1 MNISGLQIK
10 IKTDNMDGETA
21 DEANNLLRNGI
32 LVETSKGL
40 ICMSLNDALS
50 SDLNLSVEDLRNV
63 AAQLISQQ
71 NVAGSKDRILQTS
84 INCDSDGFSSEC
96 SDISSISTTTSGSGV
111 QSAFLTFSSLSNDI
125 HTNIFNCEGQIQSII
140 NRPKIVSISNLAFE
154 KTVHNV
160 SSIITEKIDAPLIE
174 LGSTNGEMT
183 NKSSVT
189 TNIKTHTAEELINP
203 TISKN
208 IVEVI
213 KPKKGRGGWPK
224 GRKRKPE
231 LLNLPPKAPATGYNL
246 YLNEQRKLFKESNLA
261 FHEIT
266 KIIGNRWSSLTLE
279 EKKPYLEKAEEDK
292 KRYREELRQYR
303 QSDAYR
309 AYLTKKRK
317 KRLQNNVLSE
327 SDMDA
332 TDDFDEEDNEELY
345 CRTCDQWFH
354 NLHNKREHLQGKQ
367 HLQSVAGDI
376 TRELGSD
383 IEGVATTSTVSFST
397 SLDESSL
404 DGMPNLKNTTDGQ
417 TNTSCNVY
425 DAMAN
430 LAAIVSKREKEI
442 KILQNRLDESKSQ
455 QEALCSQLLQLNER
469 HKKLQKDLLQLKENE
484 KNMESRVF
492 HLWQVPS
499 WFIITDFNTDSATDF
514 TEGTE

>member
-1 MNISGLQIK
+1 MDIQIK
-10 IKTDNMDGETA
+10 IEPGSNMNGETA
-21 DEANNLLRNGI
+21 DEANDLLRNGI

-50 SDLNLSVEDLRNV
+50 LDSNLSVDDLRNV

-71 NVAGSKDRILQTS
+71 NVATHPEKNALNLS
-84 INCDSDGFSSEC
+84 CDSDGFSSEC
-96 SDISSISTTTSGSGV
+96 SDISTTTSGSTA
-111 QSAFLTFSSLSNDI
+111 QSTYKTFPPSLN
-125 HTNIFNCEGQIQSII
+125 EIQSNILRYGRQIHGII
-140 NRPKIVSISNLAFE
+140 RPTVISTNLGIE
-154 KTVHNV
+154 KTLN
-160 SSIITEKIDAPLIE
+160 
-174 LGSTNGEMT
+174 
-183 NKSSVT
+183 VT
-189 TNIKTHTAEELINP
+189 TIGRVDSEIKQIDKTIKIICNKPVIALEPTALIPNM
-203 TISKN
+203 TKILTDVS
-208 IVEVI
+208 

-231 LLNLPPKAPATGYNL
+231 LLNLPPKAPATGYTL
-246 YLNEQRKLFKESNLA
+246 YLNEQRKLFKESKLA

-266 KIIGNRWSSLTLE
+266 KIIGNKWSSLTLE

-292 KRYREELRQYR
+292 KRYREELKQYR

-354 NLHNKREHLQGKQ
+354 NLHNKREHLLGKQ

-383 IEGVATTSTVSFST
+383 DVGTTSAVSFST

-404 DGMPNLKNTTDGQ
+404 DGMPNLRTAGDEK
-417 TNTSCNVY
+417 TNGTSTSTASVY
-425 DAMAN
+425 DVMAN
-430 LAAIVSKREKEI
+430 LAAIVSKRETEI
-442 KILQNRLDESKSQ
+442 KILKNRQQESISQ
-455 QEALCSQLLQLNER
+455 QQALCNQFFQLNER
-469 HKKLQKDLLQLKENE
+469 HKKLQKDLLQLKEKE
-484 KNMESRVF
+484 KDVETIINQ
-492 HLWQVPS
+492 LWQIPS
-499 WFIITDFNTDSATDF
+499 WIIASFGALLS
-514 TEGTE
+514 

>member
-1 MNISGLQIK
+1 MNSSGLQIK
-10 IKTDNMDGETA
+10 IKPDSKIDGETA

-50 SDLNLSVEDLRNV
+50 SDLNLSVDDLRNV

-71 NVAGSKDRILQTS
+71 NVVGNKDRIALGIAQTN

-96 SDISSISTTTSGSGV
+96 SDISTTTSGSSV
-111 QSAFLTFSSLSNDI
+111 QSAFITFSSLSNEI
-125 HTNIFNCEGQIQSII
+125 QTNIFNCENQIQSII
-140 NRPKIVSISNLAFE
+140 NRPKIVSISNLAFDKTVSINNSNVSVTE
-154 KTVHNV
+154 KT
-160 SSIITEKIDAPLIE
+160 DAP
-174 LGSTNGEMT
+174 
-183 NKSSVT
+183 
-189 TNIKTHTAEELINP
+189 NIKLQSSEVGTKITCIDTSIKAEIKAENTEGSINQIP
-203 TISKN
+203 IISKTIS
-208 IVEVI
+208 EVS
-213 KPKKGRGGWPK
+213 KPKKGR
-224 GRKRKPE
+224 
-231 LLNLPPKAPATGYNL
+231 APATGYNL
-246 YLNEQRKLFKESNLA
+246 YLNEQRKLFKDSTLA

-266 KIIGNRWSSLTLE
+266 KIVGNRWSSLTLE
-279 EKKPYLEKAEEDK
+279 EKKPYLAKAEEDK
-292 KRYREELRQYR
+292 KRYREELKQYR

-309 AYLTKKRK
+309 AYLSKKRK

-383 IEGVATTSTVSFST
+383 IEGFGTTSTVSFST

-404 DGMPNLKNTTDGQ
+404 DGMPNLKNATDTKNC
-417 TNTSCNVY
+417 TNSSSVY

-430 LAAIVSKREKEI
+430 LAAIVSKRETEI
-442 KILQNRLDESKSQ
+442 NILQNRQQESISQ
-455 QEALCSQLLQLNER
+455 QQALCSQLLQLNER
-469 HKKLQKDLLQLKENE
+469 EKKLQRDLLQLKENE
-484 KNMESRVF
+484 KNMENQVF
-492 HLWQVPS
+492 HLWQLPS
-499 WFIITDFNTDSATDF
+499 WFIITDFNSYATTADF
-514 TEGTE
+514 NEGTD

>member
-1 MNISGLQIK
+1 MDSSNLQIK
-10 IKTDNMDGETA
+10 IKAPNLEGEAT

-50 SDLNLSVEDLRNV
+50 LDLNLSVDDLRNV

-71 NVAGSKDRILQTS
+71 NVITHTHSTKTPH
-84 INCDSDGFSSEC
+84 INLNFDSDGFSSEC
-96 SDISSISTTTSGSGV
+96 SDISTTTSGS
-111 QSAFLTFSSLSNDI
+111 
-125 HTNIFNCEGQIQSII
+125 
-140 NRPKIVSISNLAFE
+140 
-154 KTVHNV
+154 TVH
-160 SSIITEKIDAPLIE
+160 SSFKPFPPALSEVHAIHANMFKIDNQNATNSKECVKVMLDEKPTDSKIE
-174 LGSTNGEMT
+174 VNQVAEL
-183 NKSSVT
+183 VT
-189 TNIKTHTAEELINP
+189 
-203 TISKN
+203 
-208 IVEVI
+208 VI
-213 KPKKGRGGWPK
+213 EKPKKGRGGWPK

-231 LLNLPPKAPATGYNL
+231 LLNLPPKAPATGYTL
-246 YLNEQRKLFKESNLA
+246 YLNEQRKLFKDSSLA

-266 KIIGNRWSSLTLE
+266 KIIGNKWSSLTLE

-292 KRYREELRQYR
+292 KRYREELKQYR

-317 KRLQNNVLSE
+317 KRLQYNVMSE

-376 TRELGSD
+376 TRELSSD
-383 IEGVATTSTVSFST
+383 PEGLNIASTASFST

-404 DGMPNLKNTTDGQ
+404 DGMPNTRISNTTNTISEAMSSLASMVAKRESEIKTLKN
-417 TNTSCNVY
+417 
-425 DAMAN
+425 
-430 LAAIVSKREKEI
+430 R
-442 KILQNRLDESKSQ
+442 QNESISQ
-455 QEALCSQLLQLNER
+455 QQALCNQLHQLSER
-469 HKKLQKDLLQLKENE
+469 HKKLQKDLLLLKEKE
-484 KNMESRVF
+484 KDVEGKVF

-499 WFIITDFNTDSATDF
+499 WFIITDLSSTDCNES
-514 TEGTE
+514 TE

>member
-1 MNISGLQIK
+1 MESSDLQIK
-10 IKTDNMDGETA
+10 IEPGSNSETQA
-21 DEANNLLRNGI
+21 TDEANNLLRNGI

-50 SDLNLSVEDLRNV
+50 LDLNLSVDDLRNV
-63 AAQLISQQ
+63 AAKLISEQ
-71 NVAGSKDRILQTS
+71 NVVTHPTKTS
-84 INCDSDGFSSEC
+84 HTNFNFDSDGFSSEC
-96 SDISSISTTTSGSGV
+96 SDISTTTSGSIA
-111 QSAFLTFSSLSNDI
+111 QSNFKSL
-125 HTNIFNCEGQIQSII
+125 
-140 NRPKIVSISNLAFE
+140 P
-154 KTVHNV
+154 
-160 SSIITEKIDAPLIE
+160 PLITDPNLKYE
-174 LGSTNGEMT
+174 
-183 NKSSVT
+183 T
-189 TNIKTHTAEELINP
+189 TIMVSKPNLESNEKPADIKIELIPKSETENVVVP
-203 TISKN
+203 IKMSIDIT
-208 IVEVI
+208 

-231 LLNLPPKAPATGYNL
+231 LLNLPPKAPATGYTL
-246 YLNEQRKLFKESNLA
+246 YLNEQRKLFKDSSLA

-266 KIIGNRWSSLTLE
+266 KIMGNKWSSLTLE

-292 KRYREELRQYR
+292 KRYREELKQYR

-309 AYLTKKRK
+309 TYLTKKRK

-376 TRELGSD
+376 TRELCSD
-383 IEGVATTSTVSFST
+383 TEAIGTTSTFST

-404 DGMPNLKNTTDGQ
+404 DGMPSIRVS
-417 TNTSCNVY
+417 TSNGASNSVTVS

-430 LAAIVSKREKEI
+430 LTAVVSKRETEM
-442 KILQNRLDESKSQ
+442 KIMLNRQREFASQ
-455 QEALCSQLLQLNER
+455 QQALYNQLHQLTER
-469 HKKLQKDLLQLKENE
+469 HKKLQKDLLLLKEKE
-484 KNMESRVF
+484 KETESRVF
-492 HLWQVPS
+492 NLWQVPS
-499 WFIITDFNTDSATDF
+499 WFIISNDSITDT
-514 TEGTE
+514 